1 MSELNNL
8 TAKFPSPSPPSAPAP
23 QPHDDG
29 GSAEH
34 SLALT
39 GPEPVMLRESPGRHS
54 LEALWVM
61 GYLSRRTD
69 IIADLKEQ
77 ISELTVIIEQ
87 MNRDHRSAQKLVSGP

>member
-1 MSELNNL
+1 MSELNNP
-8 TAKFPSPSPPSAPAP
+8 TAKFPSPSPPPAPASP
-23 QPHDDG
+23 PHDDG

-39 GPEPVMLRESPGRHS
+39 GPASH
-54 LEALWVM
+54 ALWVM